1 MASSKPRFRL
11 SNRTHITYIWI
22 AICAL
27 FMHPAYTRTRTSSNR
42 RHEKTDVNLCSKDID
57 MKLACHCSHDD
68 ARRTVIEAD
77 CFVLHEEFPQSDAAW
92 LSFRQ
97 HPNLRHF
104 TLTVHRNGYM
114 SYLPSDVLKYQRELR
129 SVTITY
135 ADIREIPMFA
145 FGNLTRLENITLVRS
160 QVGVL
165 HAYAFAN
172 HASLVTLDLED
183 NQISEVDPL
192 SFSNL
197 PELLDLALSKNN
209 ITTLHEEMFV
219 GLGKLMRL
227 KIAENQIHELTPGMF
242 KGLGNLR
249 LLDLSFNGIR
259 FLRDTVFSE
268 LWSMQELHLESNLIE
283 VRYIYII
290 KFIESPPC

>member
-1 MASSKPRFRL
+1 MAPSHQQSRL
-11 SNRTHITYIWI
+11 SNRTFYTFVVIAVCILFIHPIT
-22 AICAL
+22 A
-27 FMHPAYTRTRTSSNR
+27 RTRTSGSR
-42 RHEKTDVNLCSKDID
+42 RHEKTEVNLCSKDID

-68 ARRTVIEAD
+68 AKRTVIEAD

-172 HASLVTLDLED
+172 HASLVTLNLED

-197 PELLDLALSKNN
+197 PELLDLSMSKNN
-209 ITTLHEEMFV
+209 MSKLHEDMFG
-219 GLGKLMRL
+219 GLSKLMRL
-227 KIAENQIHELTPGMF
+227 KMAENQIHDLTREMF

-259 FLRDTVFSE
+259 FLRDTVFAE
-268 LWSMQELHLESNLIE
+268 LWSMQELDLESNVIE
-283 VRYIYII
+283 VGITNL
-290 KFIESPPC
+290 